1 MFSSVLF
8 SSTSGLPHSTPPA
21 VSTAPVGLPQRFGK
35 TPPSADAT
43 PSSSGTGTAPLPK
56 VDQLLSSIKRW
67 HDGNGLAL
75 QKQDEAALKADLG
88 AVLAAN
94 RDEVK
99 HTVEDKLKAYKNHP
113 HFEALVHDVTAQVS
127 GRNKKVGG
135 AIQAM
140 MALEYVPS
148 TAMKLATMY
157 TMYNQMEQKGLIS
170 AREKEL
176 LMEQQL
182 ISDGIGFAIHASQV
196 LLSFQSVNWLA
207 AGLTHHPTLR
217 RWSRSLNTQAQQAL
231 QSAKGTHDPHKISAF
246 DQLKV
251 STLKQTAKRLETGAN
266 LMQRAWNKMQLGQN
280 KTFTGIFILML
291 SNVVTYGLLRPLV
304 MNGTFCLALH
314 DQEKVP
320 LNNPFV
326 ISEADKQVAQQRQ
339 AMMASKTR

>member
-1 MFSSVLF
+1 MFL
-8 SSTSGLPHSTPPA
+8 STGLPHSMPPT
-21 VSTAPVGLPQRFGK
+21 VSTASVALPQRFGK
-35 TPPSADAT
+35 TPPS
-43 PSSSGTGTAPLPK
+43 SSPEKTQPTALPK
-56 VDQLLSSIKRW
+56 VDQLLKSISLW
-67 HDGNGLAL
+67 HKGNGLSL
-75 QKQDEAALKADLG
+75 NEQDEAALKADLG

-94 RDEVK
+94 RAEVK
-99 HTVEDKLKAYKNHP
+99 HTVEEKLKAYKNHP
-113 HFEALVHDVTAQVS
+113 HFESLVHDVTAQVS
-127 GRNKKVGG
+127 GRNKKVSG

-170 AREKEL
+170 EREKSL

-182 ISDGIGFAIHASQV
+182 ISDGIGFAIHAGQV

-217 RWSRSLNTQAQQAL
+217 RWSQSLNAQAQQGL

-280 KTFTGIFILML
+280 RTLTGIGILML

-314 DQEKVP
+314 DQERVP

-326 ISEADKQVAQQRQ
+326 ISEEDKKVAQQRQ
-339 AMMASKTR
+339 AMGVKGLQASG